1 MIILQRSIPE
11 LLILIIKI
19 MSCPSAFIM
28 VTHGPVSDAQER
40 LSVTHDPVSVNQE
53 RVSLCHSGT
62 RFCDPERLCMYL
74 WLRNP
79 PLGPRSAFP
88 ELRT

>member
-1 MIILQRSIPE
+1 M
-11 LLILIIKI
+11 
-19 MSCPSAFIM
+19 
-28 VTHGPVSDAQER
+28 
-40 LSVTHDPVSVNQE
+40 THDPVSVNQE

-79 PLGPRSAFP
+79 PLGLRSAFP
-88 ELRT
+88 ATQVPVSVIQERVFLIQNPFLCLRSTSL